1 MLKRLRTEQ
10 GMTLRKLAELSGVPH
25 RTIHCWE
32 LRGAEHAVA
41 GKLKKVADALGVK
54 VDDLL

>member
-1 MLKRLRTEQ
+1 MLKRLRTKQ
-10 GMTLRKLAELSGVPH
+10 GLSLRKLSELSGVPH

-32 LRGAEHAVA
+32 LRGTEHAVA
-41 GKLKKVADALGVK
+41 GKLKKVADVLGVK